1 MTKPFK
7 TGIFSVR
14 GACVVLL
21 TSQCENCGQR
31 YFPRRSQCLKCG
43 AATRDTESGPRG
55 RLFSFT
61 TVYMPTLHF
70 KPPYSVGLV
79 EVGDGLRVF
88 SQIARQPDGEFV
100 VGMEMQAR
108 PRILWSEDAT
118 EIDGFE
124 FVAV

>member
-1 MTKPFK
+1 
-7 TGIFSVR
+7 
-14 GACVVLL
+14 
-21 TSQCENCGQR
+21 
-31 YFPRRSQCLKCG
+31 
-43 AATRDTESGPRG
+43 
-55 RLFSFT
+55 
-61 TVYMPTLHF
+61 MPTLHF

-79 EVGDGLRVF
+79 EIGDGLRVF

-108 PRILWSEDAT
+108 PRILWCEDAT